1 MKFILFS
8 FLAFFTQFFIADT
21 DKMYVPDDM
30 EVELWAESP
39 LFYNP
44 TNMDVDAKGRIWVTE
59 AVEYRD
65 FNNDPDK
72 RFNFKGKGDRVV
84 ILEDTDGDGKA
95 DKSKVF
101 AQDIDIV
108 APLGI
113 AVMGDK
119 IIVSSAPN
127 VIVYTDAD
135 HDDVPEKKEIFLTG
149 FGGKDHDHS
158 LHSFIATPYSKY
170 LFNVGNAGP
179 HEVTDKAGWKLSSGT
194 LYTGGSP
201 YNEKNSGNRKSSDG
215 RVWVGGLALEI
226 EPDAT
231 KLKVLA
237 HNFRNSYEVV
247 MDSYGNM
254 WQNDNDDQVIA
265 CRTSWLMEGSNA
277 GFFSKDGT
285 RYWNGD
291 RRPGQDI
298 FAAHWHQED
307 PNVLP
312 VTFKTGAGSPTGM
325 MVYEGNAFGDK
336 YKGMVLSCE
345 AGRNVVFGYTTN
357 TKNAGFEMKSFDLI
371 GSAPSNNEFY
381 LWNDDFENQKSKWFR
396 PSDAV
401 TGTDGAI
408 YVADW
413 YDSVVGG
420 HQMKDKEGKGRIY
433 RIRPKNKKLSNP
445 VLDYSTISGLINV
458 MKSPANN
465 VRFSAYHALKN
476 IGEKAIPEV
485 EKLLSDPNDFIK
497 ARGIY
502 LLAELGEKGKEK
514 VKQILKSEKGE
525 LQIAAFRALKKQG
538 IDPVTLSEEVI
549 GEPNM
554 GLKRE
559 IAISLRDVDYQK
571 SKALL
576 LKLADSFDG
585 KDRNFLVALGIGID
599 SKVESFYTD
608 YSKKLPLDA
617 LKYSAANSGI
627 LFELHAKATAKNMAL
642 RAGSSSLSDLQR
654 KEALTTLAFINT
666 AEAVN
671 AMLKLSKS
679 SLKDVAAQ
687 AEYWVSFK
695 KSNDW
700 QNLVSWKALDQQLL
714 TPSQKNMIK
723 LKDELLAKTTKEAR
737 LAIIAEKMALDSYG
751 GKLILA
757 EAASGKLSS
766 KAKEALNVH
775 IFNNPDLSIR
785 SMAADYFNRPGGSSL
800 SLEIA
805 ANMNEDSKAG
815 KTIFQKNCANCHKMG
830 ENGME
835 IGPDLT
841 LIGKKFD
848 KRGLLDAIINPSA
861 GLAFGYEPWIVNTA
875 DNTYYGFL
883 MGDGTNVTI
892 KDLTGKL
899 NTIKT
904 KDIKSKTQLKNS
916 LMPDPTSMG
925 LKEKDLSDLTGYLRG
940 L

>member
-1 MKFILFS
+1 MKFFLIILLTIIS
-8 FLAFFTQFFIADT
+8 QFFVSDT
-21 DKMYVPDDM
+21 EKMYVPDDL

-65 FNNDPDK
+65 FNNDPEK

-84 ILEDTDGDGKA
+84 ILEDTNGDGKA
-95 DKSKVF
+95 DKSTVF

-113 AVMGDK
+113 ALIGDK
-119 IIVSSAPN
+119 VIVSSAPN
-127 VIVYTDAD
+127 VIVYTDAN
-135 HDDVPEKKEIFLTG
+135 HDDVPEKKEIFLSG

-158 LHSFIATPYSKY
+158 LHSFIATPYGKY

-179 HEVTDKAGWKLSSGT
+179 HMVTDKSGFTLRSGT

-201 YNEKNSGNRKSSDG
+201 YNETNSGNRVSDDG

-231 KLKVLA
+231 KMKVLA

-325 MVYEGNAFGDK
+325 MVFEGDALGEK
-336 YKGMVLSCE
+336 YNGMVLSCE
-345 AGRNVVFGYTTN
+345 AGRNVVFGYN
-357 TKNAGFEMKSFDLI
+357 TKVKNAGFEMKSFDLI
-371 GSAPSNNEFY
+371 GSSPANNEFY
-381 LWNDDFENQKSKWFR
+381 LWNDDFESQKTKWFR

-433 RIRPKNKKLSNP
+433 RITPKNKKLSNP
-445 VLDYSTISGLINV
+445 KLDYSSLEGLINIL
-458 MKSPANN
+458 KSPAVN
-465 VRFSAYHALKN
+465 VRFKAYHELKN
-476 IGEKAIPEV
+476 MGEKAIPAVAE
-485 EKLLSDPNDFIK
+485 LLKDPNDFIK
-497 ARGIY
+497 ARAIY
-502 LLAELGEKGKEK
+502 VLADLGEKGKTI
-514 VKQILKSEKGE
+514 VKNLLKTEKGE
-525 LQIAAFRALKKQG
+525 LQITAFRALKKQNM
-538 IDPVTLSEEVI
+538 DPVAL
-549 GEPNM
+549 GELCIDQANM

-559 IAISLRDVDYQK
+559 IAISLRDVNFLK

-576 LKLADSFDG
+576 LNLANSYDG
-585 KDRNFLVALGIGID
+585 TDKNYLVALGIGID
-599 SKVESFYTD
+599 TKAETFYAD
-608 YSKKLPLDA
+608 YSKLLPNDP
-617 LKYSAANSGI
+617 LKYSAAQSGI
-627 LFELHAKATAKNMAL
+627 LFELHAKAAVKSIAIRANAL
-642 RAGSSSLSDLQR
+642 SLSETQR
-654 KEALTTLAFINT
+654 KEAVTTLAFVNT
-666 AEAVN
+666 PEAVN
-671 AMLKLSKS
+671 AMIKLSKS
-679 SLKDVAAQ
+679 SIKDVAAQ
-687 AEYWVSFK
+687 AQYWVSFK

-714 TPSQKNMIK
+714 TPKQKEMVRFK
-723 LKDELLAKTTKEAR
+723 TELLAKSISEKRMAV
-737 LAIIAEKMALDSYG
+737 IAEKMALDSYG

-757 EAASGKLSS
+757 EAAAGKLNAKAS
-766 KAKEALNVH
+766 KAINVH

-785 SMAADYFNRPGGSSL
+785 SMAADYFRRPGGSSI

-805 ANMNEDSKAG
+805 ANMPEDAKAG
-815 KTIFQKNCANCHKMG
+815 KTIFQTNCANCHKIG
-830 ENGME
+830 EDGLE

-841 LIGKKFD
+841 LIGKKYD

-875 DNTYYGFL
+875 NNTYYGFL
-883 MGDGTNVTI
+883 MGDGANVTI

-899 NTIKT
+899 NTIKA

-925 LKEKDLSDLTGYLRG
+925 LKEKALSDLTGYLMG

>member
-1 MKFILFS
+1 MKFILFTL
-8 FLAFFTQFFIADT
+8 LAFFTQIFISDT
-21 DKMYVPDDM
+21 DKMFVPDDL

-44 TNMDVDAKGRIWVTE
+44 TNMDVDSKGRIWVTE

-72 RFNFKGKGDRVV
+72 RFNFKGKGDRVM
-84 ILEDTDGDGKA
+84 ILEDTDADGKA
-95 DKSKVF
+95 DKSTVF
-101 AQDIDIV
+101 AQDIDIK

-113 AVMGDK
+113 AVIGDK
-119 IIVSSAPN
+119 VIVSSAPN
-127 VIVYTDAD
+127 VIVYTDAN
-135 HDDVPEKKEIFLTG
+135 HDDIPEKKEIFLTG

-158 LHSFIATPYSKY
+158 LHSFITTPYGKY

-179 HEVTDKAGWKLSSGT
+179 HMVTDKSGFTLRSGT

-201 YNEKNSGNRKSSDG
+201 YNETNSGNRVSDDG

-231 KLKVLA
+231 KMKVLA

-277 GFFSKDGT
+277 GYFSKDGT

-291 RRPGQDI
+291 RRPAQDI

-325 MVYEGNAFGDK
+325 MVYEGNELGEK
-336 YKGMVLSCE
+336 YNGMVLSCE
-345 AGRNVVFGYTTN
+345 AGRNVVFGYSTKI
-357 TKNAGFEMKSFDLI
+357 KNAGFEMKSFDLI
-371 GSAPSNNEFY
+371 GSSPVNDEFY
-381 LWNDDFENQKSKWFR
+381 LWNDDFENQKTKWFR

-413 YDSVVGG
+413 YDPVVGG
-420 HQMKDKEGKGRIY
+420 HQMKDKDAKGRIY
-433 RIRPKNKKLSNP
+433 RITPKNKKLSNP
-445 VLDYSTISGLINV
+445 KLDYSSKEGLVNI
-458 MKSPANN
+458 MKSPAVN
-465 VRFSAYHALKN
+465 VRFKAYHDLKKL
-476 IGEKAIPEV
+476 GESAIPAV
-485 EKLLSDPNDFIK
+485 EKLFSDPNDFIK

-502 LLAELGEKGKEK
+502 LLAELGEKGKA
-514 VKQILKSEKGE
+514 ILINKLKTEKGE
-525 LQIAAFRALKKQG
+525 LQIAAFRALKKQN
-538 IDPVTLSEEVI
+538 IDPLI
-549 GEPNM
+549 LGEMAKDQANM

-559 IAISLRDVDYQK
+559 IAIAIRDVKYLK
-571 SKALL
+571 SKELL
-576 LKLADSFDG
+576 QKLANDYDG
-585 KDRNFLVALGIGID
+585 IDRNYLVALGIGID
-599 SKVESFYTD
+599 TKAEEFYAD
-608 YSKKLPLDA
+608 YSKTLPLH
-617 LKYSAANSGI
+617 YSAAQSGI
-627 LFELHAKATAKNMAL
+627 IFETHPKNAVKNMAL
-642 RAGSSSLSDLQR
+642 RANATALTAAQR

-679 SLKDVAAQ
+679 SLKDVASQ

-695 KSNDW
+695 KSNEW
-700 QNLVSWKALDQQLL
+700 QNLVSWKTIDQQLL
-714 TPSQKNMIK
+714 TPSQKNMVK
-723 LKDELLAKTTKEAR
+723 LKTELLAKNTADKRIA
-737 LAIIAEKMALDSYG
+737 LIAEKMALDSYG
-751 GKLILA
+751 GKLLLA
-757 EAASGKLSS
+757 EAAAGKLSS
-766 KAKEALNVH
+766 KASEAINAH

-785 SMAADYFNRPGGSSL
+785 SMAADYFSRPGGSNI

-805 ANMNEDSKAG
+805 ANMPEDAKAG
-815 KTIFQKNCANCHKMG
+815 KTIFQTNCANCHKIG
-830 ENGME
+830 EDGLE

-841 LIGKKFD
+841 LIGKKYD

-883 MGDGTNVTI
+883 LGDGANVTI

-899 NTIKT
+899 NTIKA

-925 LKEKDLSDLTGYLRG
+925 LKEKALSDLTGYLMG